1 MRNYANR
8 TLVAGIGNEILMDD
22 SIGLKMCKFLRSM
35 YLNSG
40 IKFTKLSVGG
50 LEVLEY
56 ISGYKKV
63 IFIDAIK
70 TKGGKPGDVHLF
82 TPENFKET
90 NNLSNLHD
98 TSFITALK
106 IGKSLGTE
114 IPEEIY
120 IIAIE
125 IKEDMVFGE
134 NLSHELNGK
143 LEEVKKKVNDYF
155 LSLVSTG
162 EIRSKKQGRSVQ
174 DTEG

>member
-1 MRNYANR
+1 MGIKNYAEK

-22 SIGLKMCKFLRSM
+22 SIGPKMCKYLRQK
-35 YLNSG
+35 YIYSG
-40 IKFTKLSVGG
+40 IKFAILTVGG

-70 TKGGKPGDVHLF
+70 TKGGNPGDVYLF
-82 TPENFKET
+82 TLANFKET
-90 NNLSNLHD
+90 SNLSNLHD
-98 TSFITALK
+98 ASFITALG
-106 IGKSLGTE
+106 IGKKVSME

-134 NLSHELNGK
+134 NLSKELNGK
-143 LEEVKKKVNDYF
+143 LEEVKKNVNDYF
-155 LSLVSTG
+155 LSLLSPG
-162 EIRSKKQGRSVQ
+162 ELRSLKLKIKNNK
-174 DTEG
+174 